1 MYAVIE
7 GSFISLHDLKTNTT
21 SDLVS
26 LVDIRDVGV
35 HFQSVIALKAY
46 HS

>member
-26 LVDIRDVGV
+26 LVDIRDVNI
-35 HFQSVIALKAY
+35 HFYYVMAPKAY